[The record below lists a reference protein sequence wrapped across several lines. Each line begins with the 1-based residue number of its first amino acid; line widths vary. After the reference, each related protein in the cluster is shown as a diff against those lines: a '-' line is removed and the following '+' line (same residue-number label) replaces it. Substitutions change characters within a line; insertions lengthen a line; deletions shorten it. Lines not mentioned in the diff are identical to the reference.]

1 MLARFAHEPEIEREV
16 VDTGYLHGEE
26 FFGFEEMVQIGAA
39 VLRVHKGVAAGV
51 YGREVVR
58 PFGVA
63 HVEHALGGK
72 EHGVAAVARGHHA
85 VEHIH
90 AALYGFEDIYRRA
103 NAHEIARAVGGQNVI
118 HHLNH
123 FVHLFRR
130 LAHGQSADGVALR
143 AEVAHE
149 LGTLAAQLG
158 IDATLHDGEE
168 CLAVTV
174 FRFCFM
180 KTLPTAFHPAVRQVE
195 TLACVGKV
203 SRSRGTFVE
212 SHHDVSA
219 DGALDVHHLL
229 GREEML
235 AAVDVGA
242 ELATLFREF
251 ANAREGKHLKAAAVG
266 EHGAV
271 ETVELM
277 QAAGLFY
284 NVQAGSQVEVIG
296 VAEDNLR
303 LDVVS
308 EFAQV
313 HAFHAAERAHRH
325 EDGRFNLAV
334 VGFDD
339 TCSGVAAGE
348 GMLEG
353 KVHCLSRRVYK

>member
-63 HVEHALGGK
+63 HVKHALGGE

-118 HHLNH
+118 HHLYH
-123 FVHLFRR
+123 LVHLFRR

-195 TLACVGKV
+195 ALACVGKV
-203 SRSRGTFVE
+203 CRSRRALVE
-212 SHHDVSA
+212 SHHDVRA

-242 ELATLFREF
+242 ELAALFREF
-251 ANAREGKHLKAAAVG
+251 ANAGEGKHLKASAVG

-271 ETVELM
+271 EAVELM
-277 QAAGLFY
+277 QAAGFL
-284 NVQAGSQVEVIG
+284 NDVQPRSQVEVIG

-303 LDVVS
+303 LDVAS

-313 HAFHAAERAHRH
+313 HAFHAAERPHGH
-325 EDGRFNLAV
+325 EYRRFNLAV

-339 TCSGVAAGE
+339 AGAGIAAGE